1 MLECLIGCGNLLLKR
16 RSLPFFRVKLV
27 AEFIKRSFAGAF
39 YFYVSNHL
47 KLSPCEGDTRLVAP
61 QDQVCEFFVRGGC
74 VILWRL
80 WILSV
85 FIICE

>member
-27 AEFIKRSFAGAF
+27 AEFFKSSFARAF

-47 KLSPCEGDTRLVAP
+47 KLSTCEGDTRLVAP
-61 QDQVCEFFVRGGC
+61 QDQ
-74 VILWRL
+74 
-80 WILSV
+80 S
-85 FIICE
+85 IIYRKFTNNAVDQEKVWG